1 MMTKKLINF
10 ALKVF
15 DDVEESKK
23 GKERKTE
30 KPAPK
35 PNLVEGN
42 FSDVLGDYLIGV
54 CQSNVEV
61 RTLHIFLKLTHKDT
75 VCTVI

>member
-42 FSDVLGDYLIGV
+42 FSDVLGI
-54 CQSNVEV
+54 
-61 RTLHIFLKLTHKDT
+61 I
-75 VCTVI
+75 